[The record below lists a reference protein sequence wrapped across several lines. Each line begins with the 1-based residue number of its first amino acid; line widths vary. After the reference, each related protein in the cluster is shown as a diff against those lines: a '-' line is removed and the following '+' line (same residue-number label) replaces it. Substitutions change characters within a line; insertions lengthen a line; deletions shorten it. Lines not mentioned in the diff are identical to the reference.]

1 MKYSHKLS
9 DAIHIMVYLDMF
21 QDGDLS
27 SRAIASSVNS
37 NASVVRSLMSSLRAA
52 KLIQSKQGIAGAKLT
67 KPAAQINLYE
77 IYRAVEGEQ
86 QLLHVDPKTNPN
98 CVIGGNIQTVLEA
111 EYQRIA
117 NQAFAEMKR
126 ISLQDIIDGIKR
138 QVEH

>member
-1 MKYSHKLS
+1 
-9 DAIHIMVYLDMF
+9 MVYLDMF
-21 QDGDLS
+21 HDGDLS

-37 NASVVRSLMSSLRAA
+37 NASVVRSLMSNLREA

-86 QLLHVDPKTNPN
+86 PLLHVDPNTNPN

-117 NQAFAEMKR
+117 DQALAEMKR
-126 ISLQDIIDGIKR
+126 ISLQDIIDGIK
-138 QVEH
+138 QQSEM